1 MTSYTLVISP
11 SARDDLKQI
20 YQYGALNWGTPRA
33 TSYLEHLKEQLWH
46 LTEHPEMGV
55 MRDELLPAI
64 RSLSVDSHV
73 VFYRLQELQVQIV
86 RILHAR
92 QDPQLHIK

>member
-1 MTSYTLVISP
+1 MMAYTLVISP
-11 SARDDLKQI
+11 VARDDLKQI
-20 YQYGALNWGTPRA
+20 YQYGALNWGISRA
-33 TSYLEHLKEQLWH
+33 TSYLEHIKEQLWH

-55 MRDELLPAI
+55 MRDELLPAM

-86 RILHAR
+86 RVLHAR